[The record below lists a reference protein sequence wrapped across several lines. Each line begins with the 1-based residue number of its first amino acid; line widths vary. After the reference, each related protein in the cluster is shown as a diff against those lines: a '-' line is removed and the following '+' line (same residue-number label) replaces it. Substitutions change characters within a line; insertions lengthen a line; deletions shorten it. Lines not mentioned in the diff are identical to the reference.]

1 MNKVLNQINNTI
13 MRKYSIIIFLLF
25 TTLQTFGQEYSLND
39 YPKSLASYND
49 FNELVKEVE
58 SYREQRLIKLDDFI
72 KKSKEKNVIILDT
85 RSEFRYKRT
94 HLKGAIH
101 LGFSDFTQD
110 NLWELIPDPNT
121 TILIYCNNNFDGD
134 QIDFTSKIAKP
145 NKRGKKN
152 VTESQ
157 ILSNRK
163 PIMLALNIPTFIN
176 LYGYGYRSIYEL
188 DELVNVHDTRIE
200 FEGTMVNSK

>member
-72 KKSKEKNVIILDT
+72 K
-85 RSEFRYKRT
+85 
-94 HLKGAIH
+94 
-101 LGFSDFTQD
+101 
-110 NLWELIPDPNT
+110 
-121 TILIYCNNNFDGD
+121 
-134 QIDFTSKIAKP
+134 
-145 NKRGKKN
+145 
-152 VTESQ
+152 
-157 ILSNRK
+157 
-163 PIMLALNIPTFIN
+163 
-176 LYGYGYRSIYEL
+176 
-188 DELVNVHDTRIE
+188 
-200 FEGTMVNSK
+200 